1 MMFQWGIVDG
11 NDPTLYAVKLKTYFI
26 RGATRRKSDV
36 YPNPEWGYGILN
48 LRGVFENVRSKFNN
62 KRNVF
67 VRIPKFIM
75 K

>member
-1 MMFQWGIVDG
+1 MFQWGIVDG

-26 RGATRRKSDV
+26 
-36 YPNPEWGYGILN
+36 
-48 LRGVFENVRSKFNN
+48 RGVFENVRSKFNN